1 MLNSQEIAEKVRSQG
16 KSDLILAGS
25 HEGRIS
31 LHSKPTLNTYTTRAV
46 NDFLSFAASLLP
58 PAKYHTFLQLFRFP
72 VPTVS
77 LSSRIYDSVSKVFEP
92 INPVFDYEFSSDSDK
107 EDYLRIR
114 DEEMLFDKWKKDG
127 MEALKSNHNSILI
140 YELPEVQDGDKPMP
154 YRYFLSIE
162 NVKGVGVD
170 DDGNIEWVYFSV
182 GDGKFAFYD
191 DTSYTL
197 LDSELVISQTP
208 HDLGY
213 CPAAFFWSE
222 NLSSDSNVIK
232 KHPFSEHLF
241 NFDMLLK
248 YVIENEWL
256 NLYARYP
263 IVSVFAADCSFEDG
277 DHYCD
282 RGHLKSSRDDSFIFN
297 DAGIQECPAC
307 SKHTLTAPGTVIE
320 VDTPSP
326 QNEYTDLRNPVS
338 ITSMPVDLLKYNN
351 TDIRERADYLFTSI
365 TGIGSEI
372 INEQAV
378 NEYQII
384 GIFESMERNLIMPQR
399 NFERIMS
406 WSDKTFCKLRYGS
419 TFVDCTISLG
429 TKHYVLS
436 SADIMSLYTL
446 AKTTAMSDSVLDN
459 LQDLYIKTEF
469 RQNEKQQR
477 RELILIDLDDF
488 RHSSRKEMD
497 YMLEAGVVT
506 PKEYLLKITS
516 SSLIRRFEREN
527 GSILLFGSK
536 LEYSAK
542 ITRMREIISRYIE
555 EKELKPEEEEETETD
570 LSNNNL

>member
-1 MLNSQEIAEKVRSQG
+1 MLNSQEIAEKVRGQG

-92 INPVFDYEFSSDSDK
+92 IDPVFDYEFSSDSDK

-114 DEEMLFDKWKKDG
+114 DEEMIFDKWKKNG

-140 YELPEVQDGDKPMP
+140 YELPEVQEGDKPMP
-154 YRYFLSIE
+154 YHYFLSIE
-162 NVKGVGVD
+162 GVKGLGVD

-191 DTSYTL
+191 DMSYTL
-197 LDSELVISQTP
+197 LDSELVISQIP

-338 ITSMPVDLLKYNN
+338 VTSMPVDLLKYNN

-406 WSDKTFCKLRYGS
+406 WADKTFCKLRYGS
-419 TFVDCTISLG
+419 TFVDCTVSLG

-446 AKTTAMSDSVLDN
+446 AKSTSMSDSVLDN

-536 LEYSAK
+536 LEYNAK
-542 ITRMREIISRYIE
+542 INRMREIISRYIE
-555 EKELKPEEEEETETD
+555 EKELKPEEEETETD